1 MPPNRCRPL
10 APSALLTAIPGMLGF
25 IPDRSLVFVAFG
37 EQPQIVR
44 TTIRHDLVLDDDGT
58 LVPGL
63 IEVLADLGEICIRND
78 VRAVVAVIVD
88 DRYPPG
94 DRRYREVCAEADRH
108 FAGVG
113 GVSAG
118 FVVPVFA
125 DGAAWRMVWEPRV
138 RPLDA
143 AAPPRIVPIART
155 APIRGRLADPH
166 SSPTAIH
173 HAVTTGRR
181 VLEKRSDMEAML
193 TPLPHCAGPHR
204 EPADDT
210 VGYNDTAGYDD
221 AGLLRA
227 VLDQVIGIG
236 HPGRH
241 ASADLRLD
249 CATTSMLAVAI
260 TRLPVRDAA
269 LSFAV
274 TAFRHQAETLWRE
287 LARRL
292 TGSPRA
298 SAATMLAH
306 LHYIGGEGGYAGV
319 ALDCALSADPDWS
332 LAVLLDRALS
342 GGLPPRMLWEM
353 LDDCYDTAQR
363 LGVPIPQPIS
373 ELEVG

>member
-10 APSALLTAIPGMLGF
+10 APSALLTAIPGLLGF

-37 EQPQIVR
+37 EHPQVVR

-78 VRAVVAVIVD
+78 VRAVVAVIAD

-94 DRRYREVCAEADRH
+94 DRRYREVCVEADKH

-113 GVSAG
+113 GVSVG
-118 FVVPVFA
+118 FVVPAFA
-125 DGAAWRMVWEPRV
+125 DGAAWRMVWESRV
-138 RPLDA
+138 RPVDA
-143 AAPPRIVPIART
+143 AASTRTVPVART

-173 HAVTTGRR
+173 HAVKTGRR
-181 VLEKRSDMEAML
+181 VLEKRSDMEEML

-210 VGYNDTAGYDD
+210 AVYDD

-227 VLDQVIGIG
+227 LLDQVIAIG
-236 HPGRH
+236 DPGRH
-241 ASADLRLD
+241 TPSDLRLD
-249 CATTSMLAVAI
+249 CATTGMLAYAV

-269 LSFAV
+269 LSLAV

-292 TGSPRA
+292 TGSARA

-353 LDDCYDTAQR
+353 LDDSYDTAKR

-373 ELEVG
+373 ELEVS